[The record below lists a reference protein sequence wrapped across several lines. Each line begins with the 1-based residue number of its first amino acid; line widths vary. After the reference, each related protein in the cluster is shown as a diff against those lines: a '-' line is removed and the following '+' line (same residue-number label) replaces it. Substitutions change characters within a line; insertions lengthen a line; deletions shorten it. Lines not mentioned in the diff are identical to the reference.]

1 MEVLNYLKHQL
12 KTVYG
17 TTEGIGYKLR
27 VLCSVC
33 QPTQQPHLHD
43 LEDCLRKDKV
53 SCGKMS
59 MQTFRFKRLF
69 STEFV
74 EEIKNFQAVQS
85 LIIELGTRKMKEF
98 FLKTT
103 HQTNSSSVVK
113 FLKKEKENGS
123 FASMAYFQGQDKV
136 FSSDADINAFDIEI
150 LMTLIRYCCRIT
162 YPDDDWEQ
170 PDKIDNPELANLIR
184 IQQYKN
190 TKLDR
195 NTSCKIPAKD
205 FDEEWKEVKEILLD
219 LGVPSNDIEDIRL
232 RKGFDKTAIQ
242 EIQNF
247 QTIMLLVVGLGT
259 HVMRKYFLRVHNLK
273 EGDVGQFLM
282 SMKSRFTKEARLFR
296 DQKNKMFTPNADIN
310 DFDISIMIKII
321 RFCHCGNPLPDSF
334 WSQPDETLDSEL
346 TNFVRIQQYRN
357 TKFAHTASPRMST
370 KEFDVEWKNLTS
382 IFQGVGVSMED
393 IDQYKRIRLS
403 I

>member
-1 MEVLNYLKHQL
+1 MEVLNYLKNQL
-12 KTVYG
+12 RTVYG

-43 LEDCLRKDKV
+43 LEDCLKQDKV

-59 MQTFRFKRLF
+59 MKTFRFKRLF

-85 LIIELGTRKMKEF
+85 LIIELGTRKLKEF

-103 HQTNSSSVVK
+103 QQTSSSVVE
-113 FLKKEKENGS
+113 FLKNEKENGS
-123 FASMAYFQGQDKV
+123 FASMADFQDKV
-136 FSSDADINAFDIEI
+136 FSSDADINTFDIDI
-150 LMTLIRYCCRIT
+150 LITLIRYCCRFT
-162 YPDDDWEQ
+162 YPDDIWDQ

-190 TKLDR
+190 TKLDG

-219 LGVPSNDIEDIRL
+219 LGVPSIDIEDVRL

-242 EIQNF
+242 EMQNF

-273 EGDVGQFLM
+273 EGDAGQFLM
-282 SMKSRFTKEARLFR
+282 SMKSRFTKEARLFK
-296 DQKNKMFTPNADIN
+296 DQRNKMFTPNADIN

-321 RFCHCGNPLPDSF
+321 RYCHCGNPLPDSF
-334 WSQPDETLDSEL
+334 WSQPDEKLDSEL
-346 TNFVRIQQYRN
+346 ANLVNIHHYRN
-357 TKFAHTASPRMST
+357 TKLAHTATPRMST
-370 KEFDVEWKNLTS
+370 KEFDAEWKNLTS
-382 IFQGVGVSMED
+382 IFQGVGLSMED

>member
-1 MEVLNYLKHQL
+1 
-12 KTVYG
+12 
-17 TTEGIGYKLR
+17 
-27 VLCSVC
+27 
-33 QPTQQPHLHD
+33 
-43 LEDCLRKDKV
+43 
-53 SCGKMS
+53 
-59 MQTFRFKRLF
+59 
-69 STEFV
+69 
-74 EEIKNFQAVQS
+74 
-85 LIIELGTRKMKEF
+85 
-98 FLKTT
+98 
-103 HQTNSSSVVK
+103 
-113 FLKKEKENGS
+113 
-123 FASMAYFQGQDKV
+123 
-136 FSSDADINAFDIEI
+136 
-150 LMTLIRYCCRIT
+150 MTLIRYCCRFT

-282 SMKSRFTKEARLFR
+282 SMKSSFTKEARLFR
-296 DQKNKMFTPNADIN
+296 DQKNKMFTPNANIN

-321 RFCHCGNPLPDSF
+321 RYCHCGNPLPDSF
-334 WSQPDETLDSEL
+334 WLQPDEKLDSEL
-346 TNFVRIQQYRN
+346 TNFVRIQQFRN